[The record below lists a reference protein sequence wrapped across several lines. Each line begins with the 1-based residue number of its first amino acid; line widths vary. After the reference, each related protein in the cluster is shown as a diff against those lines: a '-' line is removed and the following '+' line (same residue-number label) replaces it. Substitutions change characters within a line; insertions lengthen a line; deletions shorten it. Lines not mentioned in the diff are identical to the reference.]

1 MKLQLDNHNY
11 VKMFAY
17 EQILEENMEKCESR
31 CSIAM
36 VKLWKTH
43 ILFKTYFNHVDITIN
58 HTVILVA

>member
-1 MKLQLDNHNY
+1 
-11 VKMFAY
+11 MFAY